1 MLNNTQHLIS
11 STLSTTLP
19 IAYAGAVVHVP
30 AQQIAC
36 TCTEAYWPQDAHPAC
51 RYCAGTGRVTVLLD
65 GAEHYTAK
73 HIAAI
78 HHWLD
83 AIHGANRA

>member
-1 MLNNTQHLIS
+1 MTTTTQYLIS
-11 STLSTTLP
+11 NTPSTTLP
-19 IAYAGAVVHVP
+19 IAYAGAVVQVP

-36 TCTEAYWPQDAHPAC
+36 TCTEGYWPQEAHPEC
-51 RYCAGTGRVTVLLD
+51 RYCAGTGQVTVLLD
-65 GAEHYTAK
+65 GAEHYTDE